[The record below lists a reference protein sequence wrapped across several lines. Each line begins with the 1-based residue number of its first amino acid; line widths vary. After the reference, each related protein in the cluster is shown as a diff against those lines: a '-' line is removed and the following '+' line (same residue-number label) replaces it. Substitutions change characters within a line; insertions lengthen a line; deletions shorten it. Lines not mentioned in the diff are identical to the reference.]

1 MFTQI
6 RKWAAV
12 VLEAIVRRFH
22 LERCSPKL
30 CSLASETS
38 FLKIHLSP
46 ALRSAAICRS
56 NIAESLIGTLSV

>member
-22 LERCSPKL
+22 LERCSRNLFPGFRNIFPEGSSQP
-30 CSLASETS
+30 CLAQGG
-38 FLKIHLSP
+38 K
-46 ALRSAAICRS
+46 
-56 NIAESLIGTLSV
+56 NTL